1 MTVTE
6 KVLAENDSASEN
18 HASLSE
24 KAENKDVMIE
34 VSDSTASHTDSNSDD
49 NSINE
54 SAGVYNAEIY
64 SKYYSHPFKRFMI
77 FFSLFLIAF
86 AYGLDNSVRSTY
98 QTLATSSYKQHS
110 LMSTVTCIKKVI
122 SAAAQIWFARSADMF
137 GRTTIL
143 LISIVLYV
151 VGTVIESQAYDVG
164 RYAGGAI
171 IFALGHSGIVMV
183 SELYVADFSNLNWRV
198 TAAAAQV
205 LPNVITTWISGNITG
220 GIGDRW
226 SWGIGMWAFIFPISC
241 IPLLCCIVHMKY
253 LALKNNE
260 KLKTAFKKPRNL
272 SWYQFCVEVFFWK
285 MDIVGLVLLV
295 AIFGLILIPFTLAGG
310 LSNKWKAAK
319 IIVPE
324 VLGWVVAIPLF
335 TVWEWKYSRY
345 PLTPW
350 NIVKDRGIWAP
361 LIISLFQEFAY
372 YMQGTYMITVLYVAV
387 NQSKSTTARIQ
398 KMFSFVGVITG
409 FCFGFVVAKIRRT
422 KEFIV
427 FGIGVW
433 FIAFGLL
440 ERYTGGLEART
451 GIIAALCILGFGNGF
466 IKFPAR
472 ASIQASAYSHE
483 MMGIATSLFLSI
495 ASIGSAFGSA
505 VAGSIWANVLPQQI
519 EKRITN
525 NSTLVDY
532 AYDSP
537 TKFIKTYT
545 WNTTERQKVVA
556 AYKVVE
562 RLLNIVGLCLLVP
575 MLVASIFLRNRR
587 LESVVSFDKYDEAVE
602 GEENIVVDAKK
613 DVKP

>member
-1 MTVTE
+1 M
-6 KVLAENDSASEN
+6 
-18 HASLSE
+18 SE
-24 KAENKDVMIE
+24 KTFPESEVISGLEIHMSEKTDNKNTFVELNESPDSDTDVQSKDI
-34 VSDSTASHTDSNSDD
+34 
-49 NSINE
+49 SINE
-54 SAGVYNAEIY
+54 NAGVYNAEIY

-143 LISIVLYV
+143 IMAIVLYI
-151 VGTVIESQAYDVG
+151 VGTVIESQAFDVG
-164 RYAGGAI
+164 RYAAGAI

-205 LPNVITTWISGNITG
+205 LPNVITTWISGNVTG
-220 GIGDRW
+220 GVGDRW

-241 IPLLCCIVHMKY
+241 IPLLCCIIHMKY

-260 KLKTAFKKPRNL
+260 KLKTAFKKPQGMTW
-272 SWYQFCVEVFFWK
+272 SQFCVEVFFWK
-285 MDIVGLVLLV
+285 LDIIGLVLLV

-310 LSNKWKAAK
+310 ISNKWKTAK

-335 TVWEWKYSRY
+335 TLWEWKYSRH

-350 NIVKDRGIWAP
+350 NVVKDRGIWAP

-372 YMQGTYMITVLYVAV
+372 YMQSTYMITVLYVAV
-387 NQSKSTTARIQ
+387 NQSKAATARIE
-398 KMFSFVGVITG
+398 KLFSFVGVITA
-409 FCFGFVVAKIRRT
+409 FFFGFIVAKIRRT
-422 KEFIV
+422 KQFIV

-440 ERYTGGLEART
+440 ERYTGGLEARS
-451 GIIAALCILGFGNGF
+451 GIIAALCVLGFGNGF
-466 IKFPAR
+466 VKFPAR
-472 ASIQASAYSHE
+472 ASIQASAYTHE

-505 VAGSIWANVLPQQI
+505 VAGSIWANVLPKQI

-537 TKFIKTYT
+537 TKFIKSYK
-545 WNTTERQKVVA
+545 WNTTERQQVVA

-562 RLLNIVGLCLLVP
+562 RILNIVGLCLLVP
-575 MLVASIFLRNRR
+575 MLVTSIFLRNRK
-587 LESVVSFDKYDEAVE
+587 LESVVSFDKYDKAMEDEEIVAVE
-602 GEENIVVDAKK
+602 DGKK
-613 DVKP
+613 TFV

>member
-1 MTVTE
+1 MKDTSPNEMTIKDSSVSISSIESKKTNSKE
-6 KVLAENDSASEN
+6 DISVYAEQYSGSDKV
-18 HASLSE
+18 SL
-24 KAENKDVMIE
+24 
-34 VSDSTASHTDSNSDD
+34 DSTAN
-49 NSINE
+49 
-54 SAGVYNAEIY
+54 AGVHNAEIY
-64 SKYYSHPFKRFMI
+64 SKYYTHPFRRFLI

-98 QTLATSSYKQHS
+98 QTLATSSYSKHS
-110 LMSTVTCIKKVI
+110 LLSTVTCIKAVI
-122 SAAAQIWFARSADMF
+122 SAAAQIWYARAADIF

-143 LISIVLYV
+143 LMSIIFYV
-151 VGTVIESQAYDVG
+151 VGTIIESQAYDVS
-164 RYAGGAI
+164 RYAGGAC
-171 IFALGHSGIVMV
+171 IFALGHAGIVMV

-220 GIGDRW
+220 GIDENW
-226 SWGIGMWAFIFPISC
+226 EWGIGMWAFIFPLSC
-241 IPLLCCIVHMKY
+241 VPLLVCIAHMKY
-253 LALKNNE
+253 LAKKNNDDIIIVFQ
-260 KLKTAFKKPRNL
+260 KPSDKTWL
-272 SWYQFCVEVFFWK
+272 QYCIDVFFWK
-285 MDIVGLVLLV
+285 LDIIGLLLLI
-295 AIFGLILIPFTLAGG
+295 AIFGLILVPFSIAGG
-310 LSNKWKAAK
+310 VDEEWKTAK

-324 VLGWVVAIPLF
+324 VLGWVVAIPLYF
-335 TVWEWKYSRY
+335 IWELKYSKY

-350 NIVKDRGIWAP
+350 NVIKDRGIWAP

-372 YMQGTYMITVLYVAV
+372 HMQSTYMITLLYVAV
-387 NQSKSTTARIQ
+387 DVSKSTTARIN
-398 KMFSFVGVITG
+398 KLYSFVGVLTG
-409 FCFGFVVAKIRRT
+409 FIFGFVVAKVRRT

-440 ERYTGGLEART
+440 EHYRGGLGARA

-505 VAGSIWANVLPQQI
+505 VAGAVWSNVLPGQI

-525 NSTLVDY
+525 NSTLVAY

-537 TKFIKTYT
+537 TKFIKTYK
-545 WNTTERQKVVA
+545 WNTTERQQVVA

-562 RLLNIVGLCLLVP
+562 KILIIIGLCLLVP
-575 MLVASIFLRNRR
+575 MLCVSIFLRNRR
-587 LESVVSFDKYDEAVE
+587 LEDVVSFDKLDKPEADPE
-602 GEENIVVDAKK
+602 KT
-613 DVKP
+613 P